1 MRNPCGLVITKFPI
15 YMALAKHRSEFFGV
29 CSNILV
35 ELWNILEICSVQGGR
50 SESHVVGGYDLIN

>member
-1 MRNPCGLVITKFPI
+1 
-15 YMALAKHRSEFFGV
+15 MALAKHRSELFGV

-35 ELWNILEICSVQGGR
+35 ELWSILEICSVQGGR